1 MNDVH
6 WWMPAVH
13 RFAKAHCLCSLGRVW
28 RKKELICPEK
38 DYTLILF
45 GGLALSLIISGFF
58 EGQGIKTTGV
68 IRTLA
73 CLFNGFGSAVFLLML
88 YRLPKRLAFIR
99 LSSST
104 SKRKHNVKGRW
115 FPLPNV
121 QGTPSEQEDGGNS
134 PTRLWLSLAKFL
146 CYCPISSTSASG
158 IFCWLG

>member
-1 MNDVH
+1 
-6 WWMPAVH
+6 MPAVH

-99 LSSST
+99 LQPQSVNII
-104 SKRKHNVKGRW
+104 SKVDDFLFQMFKAHLLNKRMVEI
-115 FPLPNV
+115 PLP
-121 QGTPSEQEDGGNS
+121 G
-134 PTRLWLSLAKFL
+134 
-146 CYCPISSTSASG
+146 SG
-158 IFCWLG
+158 

>member
-45 GGLALSLIISGFF
+45 GGIAMSLIISGFF

-104 SKRKHNVKGRW
+104 SKRKHNLKGRW

-121 QGTPSEQEDGGNS
+121 QGTPSEKEDGGNS

-146 CYCPISSTSASG
+146 CCWPISSTSASE